1 MSLKQSIKKILPEPL
16 WKLASDRYWS
26 FYNRDR
32 HLLARIFSPEWMR
45 NKAQLETW
53 CNKYEGQRCFIVGNG
68 PSLKQTD
75 LSKLEGEFT
84 FGMNRIYLAFDQYN
98 FITSCL
104 VSVNDLVLEQCH
116 EDMRALDLPKFVTWR
131 SRKYFEASPDTMFLD
146 TDYTLPED
154 FNGDATG
161 RLFEGNTVT
170 YVSLQLAYFMGF
182 KEAIL
187 IGVDHNYVTKGPA
200 NTPVTSQGEDPNHIV
215 PNYFGKGFRWQLPDL
230 EGSERAYRMAKQA
243 YEADGRRIF
252 DATVGGKLTIFP
264 KVDYDKL
271 FKDSEPLN
279 E

>member
-1 MSLKQSIKKILPEPL
+1 MSLKQSIKKILPEPV
-16 WKLASDRYWS
+16 WKLVSDRYWAW
-26 FYNRDR
+26 YNRDR

-45 NKAQLETW
+45 NKGQLEIW
-53 CNKYEGQRCFIVGNG
+53 RNKFEGQRCFIVGNG

-84 FGMNRIYLAFDQYN
+84 FGMNRIYLAFDQYD
-98 FITSCL
+98 FLTSCL

-161 RLFEGNTVT
+161 RLFEGFTVT
-170 YVSLQLAYFMGF
+170 YVCLQLAYFMGF

-187 IGVDHNYVTKGPA
+187 IGVDHNFVTKGPA
-200 NTPVTSQGEDPNHIV
+200 NATVTSQGEDLNHFTA
-215 PNYFGKGFRWQLPDL
+215 NYFGKGFRWQLPDL
-230 EGSERAYRMAKQA
+230 EGSECAYHMAKQA
-243 YEADGRRIF
+243 YLADGRRIL
-252 DATVGGKLTIFP
+252 DATIGGKLTVFP
-264 KVDYDKL
+264 KVAYEDL
-271 FKDSEPLN
+271 FKDGESLN